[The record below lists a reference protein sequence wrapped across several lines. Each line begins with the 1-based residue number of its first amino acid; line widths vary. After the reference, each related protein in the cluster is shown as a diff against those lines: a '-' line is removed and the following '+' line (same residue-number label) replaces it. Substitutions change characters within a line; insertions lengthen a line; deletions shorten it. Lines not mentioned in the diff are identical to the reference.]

1 MTELVRS
8 FRVGRQAN
16 SLAVINEMLL
26 INLLLGL
33 LIGGLMMSFGVK
45 TIDSEGAFLFGGSIA
60 LAGIIGGVLA
70 LVMSQIM
77 ATSTG
82 ATGSTLSL
90 IGLLYIV
97 RAGTDVSNLD
107 LSMFNPMGWI
117 YLTYPFTKNNWLPLL
132 FALIFSLVF
141 NRTCVCVGRTSRHG
155 AGYLPEREGRATA
168 KKSLLSVPGLFFK
181 INKGVMIGWLIAFVV
196 MGAAYG
202 SIYGDMQVF
211 LGRRK

>member
-1 MTELVRS
+1 
-8 FRVGRQAN
+8 
-16 SLAVINEMLL
+16 
-26 INLLLGL
+26 
-33 LIGGLMMSFGVK
+33 
-45 TIDSEGAFLFGGSIA
+45 GSIA

-141 NRTCVCVGRTSRHG
+141 TVLAFVLEEHRDMG

-196 MGAAYG
+196 MGAA
-202 SIYGDMQVF
+202 
-211 LGRRK
+211 